1 LANDKLRVIYIHRG
15 NIMDT
20 IKFVNFKDAVVS
32 NVSKVIIGK
41 EEAIELVIVAFICG
55 GHVLIEDIPGVGKT
69 MLIRAFSTT
78 LGCDFKRI
86 QFTPDLLPSDLT
98 GINFYNQK
106 TFDFDFKK
114 GPLFSNIVLADEIN
128 RATPRTQSS
137 LLEAMEEKQ
146 ITIDGVTRKLDE
158 PFMVLATQNPIES
171 YGTFPLPE
179 AQMDRFFMR
188 IAMGYPKHDEEI
200 EIILKFKDENPIDN
214 LEKII
219 SREEIDYVRN
229 NYHNVSAS
237 RNVIE
242 YLMEIIEG
250 TRKNEKIHIGVSPR
264 GTLALFKACQAYAAI
279 NGRDFMIPE
288 DVKKIAPYV
297 LNHRVVI
304 KGINRG
310 SSVFE
315 LISSIISTIAAPVEK
330 IK

>member
-1 LANDKLRVIYIHRG
+1 
-15 NIMDT
+15 MDVQ
-20 IKFVNFKDAVVS
+20 KFVNFKEKVIN
-32 NVSKVIIGK
+32 NVSKVIVGK
-41 EEAIELVIVAFICG
+41 AEAIELVTVAFICG
-55 GHVLIEDIPGVGKT
+55 GHVLIEDIPGMGKT
-69 MLIRAFSTT
+69 MLIRAFSST

-106 TFDFDFKK
+106 TLEFDFRK

-146 ITIDGVTRKLDE
+146 ITIDGVTRRLDD

-188 IAMGYPKHDEEI
+188 ITMGYPKHDEEI
-200 EIILKFKDENPIDN
+200 EIILKFKDENPIKT

-219 SREEIDYVRN
+219 SREEIDFVRN
-229 NYHNVSAS
+229 NYHNIYAS
-237 RNVIE
+237 KEVIE
-242 YLMEIIEG
+242 YLMAIIEG
-250 TRKNEKIHIGVSPR
+250 TRKNESIQIGVSPR

-279 NGRDFMIPE
+279 NGRDFIIPE

-297 LNHRVVI
+297 LNHRVVV

-310 SSVFE
+310 SSIFE
-315 LISSIISTIAAPVEK
+315 LLNSIINNIAVPVEK
-330 IK
+330 IN